1 MLPQEESDA
10 RQKVTFKLPSSLKAN
25 LKIRAA
31 ELGVDIQDAVATAMD
46 EWRAAPPDGVASV
59 DTAGA
64 PPFAT
69 WLTDAMITQFKDE
82 CSSRGIPYVQ
92 GLAQAVTRW
101 LDAHP
106 SPRHRPLER
115 NTRRIIVCNQKG
127 GVGKTAVTSG
137 LGGALAEDRD
147 RALAAGGAFP
157 GAAEVARLNAL
168 LQKTDEKPDAEP
180 EAPVEAD
187 GSYEAPELRVL
198 MVDYDPQGH
207 LSKQL
212 GVKQLPAAGP
222 SLAKFMAR
230 QASGDI
236 RDLIVPI
243 EDEAFG
249 GRLDLLPSC
258 QDAFLLD
265 VMISTARN
273 RQATLERA
281 LEPLEE
287 HYDVIVI
294 DCPPSLGMAMDAAI
308 YYGRHRDGEREGE
321 SGILIVVQAEDSSAD
336 AFSMLV
342 EQIDDGM
349 TDWRIEA
356 TYLGLVV
363 NLYDARDGY
372 VVTSSL
378 NEWHSLGEPRVIG
391 VIPRRKEQ
399 REAARA
405 RRPLLAYDPS
415 CPQSRV
421 MRQIVKEIS

>member
-1 MLPQEESDA
+1 MLPQEEPDD
-10 RQKVTFKLPSSLKAN
+10 RQKVTFKLPSSLKAD

-31 ELGVDIQDAVATAMD
+31 ELGVDIQDAVASAMD
-46 EWRAAPPDGVASV
+46 EWRASSPDGIAPV

-69 WLTDAMITQFKDE
+69 WLTDPMITQFKAE

-106 SPRHRPLER
+106 SPRHRPPEQK
-115 NTRRIIVCNQKG
+115 TRRIIVCNQKG

-137 LGGALAEDRD
+137 LGGALAEDKR
-147 RALAAGGAFP
+147 RALEAGGAFP

-168 LQKTDEKPDAEP
+168 LQKADQETEAQPD
-180 EAPVEAD
+180 APVEAD
-187 GSYEAPELRVL
+187 ESYDAPELRVL

-212 GVKQLPAAGP
+212 GVKQLHAAGP

-230 QASGDI
+230 QATGDI

-243 EDEAFG
+243 DEDAFG

-281 LEPLEE
+281 LEPLEQ
-287 HYDVIVI
+287 HYDVIII

-308 YYGRHRDGEREGE
+308 YYGRHRDGEREGD

-349 TDWRIEA
+349 ADWRIQA

-378 NEWHSLGEPRVIG
+378 NEWHALGEPRVIG

>member
-1 MLPQEESDA
+1 MLPSDQPDD
-10 RQKVTFKLPSSLKAN
+10 RQKVTFKLPASLKAH

-31 ELGVDIQDAVATAMD
+31 ELRMDIQDAVADAMT
-46 EWRAAPPDGVASV
+46 EWKDAPRGGVTQV

-69 WLTDAMITQFKDE
+69 WLTEAMTSQFKAE
-82 CSSRGIPYVQ
+82 CSARGIPYVQ
-92 GLAQAVTRW
+92 GLAQAVSLW
-101 LDAHP
+101 LTTHP
-106 SPRHRPLER
+106 SPRHQPLEGA
-115 NTRRIIVCNQKG
+115 TRRLIVCNQKG
-127 GVGKTAVTSG
+127 GVGKTAVTAG
-137 LGGALAEDRD
+137 LGAALAED
-147 RALAAGGAFP
+147 
-157 GAAEVARLNAL
+157 AELARLAML
-168 LQKTDEKPDAEP
+168 LKEQAP
-180 EAPVEAD
+180 EAEALDLVETD
-187 GSYEAPELRVL
+187 DSYEAPQLRVL
-198 MVDYDPQGH
+198 IVDYDPQGH

-212 GVKQLPAAGP
+212 GVPQLPASGP
-222 SLAKFMAR
+222 SLAKFMSR

-236 RDLIVPI
+236 NDLIVPVD
-243 EDEAFG
+243 DERFG

-273 RQATLERA
+273 RQATLEHA
-281 LEPLEE
+281 LEPLEPL
-287 HYDVIVI
+287 YDVIII

-308 YYGRHRDGEREGE
+308 YYSRQRDGEREGE

-336 AFSMLV
+336 AYNMLV

-349 TDWRIEA
+349 TDWRITA
-356 TYLGLVV
+356 AYLGLVV
-363 NLYDARDGY
+363 NLYDARDGH

-378 NEWHSLGEPRVIG
+378 NEWRALGEPRVIG

-415 CPQSRV
+415 CVQSRV
-421 MRQIVKEIS
+421 MRHIVKEIS

>member
-1 MLPQEESDA
+1 
-10 RQKVTFKLPSSLKAN
+10 
-25 LKIRAA
+25 
-31 ELGVDIQDAVATAMD
+31 
-46 EWRAAPPDGVASV
+46 
-59 DTAGA
+59 
-64 PPFAT
+64 
-69 WLTDAMITQFKDE
+69 
-82 CSSRGIPYVQ
+82 
-92 GLAQAVTRW
+92 
-101 LDAHP
+101 
-106 SPRHRPLER
+106 
-115 NTRRIIVCNQKG
+115 
-127 GVGKTAVTSG
+127 
-137 LGGALAEDRD
+137 
-147 RALAAGGAFP
+147 
-157 GAAEVARLNAL
+157 
-168 LQKTDEKPDAEP
+168 
-180 EAPVEAD
+180 
-187 GSYEAPELRVL
+187 

-212 GVKQLPAAGP
+212 GVKQLGAAGP

-230 QASGDI
+230 QATGDI

-281 LEPLEE
+281 LEPLEQ
-287 HYDVIVI
+287 HYDVIII

-308 YYGRHRDGEREGE
+308 YYGRHRDGEREGD

-349 TDWRIEA
+349 ADWRIQA

-378 NEWHSLGEPRVIG
+378 DEWHALGEPRVIG